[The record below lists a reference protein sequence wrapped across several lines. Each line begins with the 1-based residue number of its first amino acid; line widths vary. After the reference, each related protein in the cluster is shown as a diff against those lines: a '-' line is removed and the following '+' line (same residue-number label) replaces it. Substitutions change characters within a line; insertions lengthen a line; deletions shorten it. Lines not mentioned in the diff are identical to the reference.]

1 MPSLQKQIQEIN
13 NQLKLA
19 SSSQNT
25 NIQLLVVSKGQ
36 DEKKIE
42 EVFEVGQKLFGE
54 NYVQEAIEKQ
64 KKLVHLDIKWH
75 FIGPIQSNKCKLIAE
90 NFSWVHSVDRIKV
103 ANKLN
108 DAINDKT
115 LINVCIQVNI
125 SNEDSKSG
133 LKINEID
140 SLAEHINTLDKL
152 TLRGLM
158 AIPTNTSDDEF
169 LRETGSTYKI
179 GIKHSDWHTVGE
191 SFYSPLGDDYYEQDW
206 LSYPHIEY
214 DNYRIYYVAN
224 EMPYDDNFQGRLMKE
239 GKLHEAIP
247 SMPAHAYHLDTY
259 KTGQYLKQKAIAH
272 EACDYVNGEVVSFKQ
287 DENGYVKS
295 ITTKT
300 GQVIEGD
307 LFVDCTGFSRFLCI
321 L

>member
-1 MPSLQKQIQEIN
+1 MPSLKKQIQEIN
-13 NQLKLA
+13 NQLKLI
-19 SSSQNT
+19 SLGLNT
-25 NIQLLVVSKGQ
+25 NIQLLAVSKGQ

-158 AIPTNTSDDEF
+158 AIPTNTSDDEI
-169 LRETGSTYKI
+169 LRNEYKQLKVI
-179 GIKHSDWHTVGE
+179 YENLKKKYASVDTLSMGMSN
-191 SFYSPLGDDYYEQDW
+191 DY
-206 LSYPHIEY
+206 L
-214 DNYRIYYVAN
+214 
-224 EMPYDDNFQGRLMKE
+224 L
-239 GKLHEAIP
+239 AI
-247 SMPAHAYHLDTY
+247 
-259 KTGQYLKQKAIAH
+259 
-272 EACDYVNGEVVSFKQ
+272 
-287 DENGYVKS
+287 ENGSNLVRIGSK
-295 ITTKT
+295 IFGKRT
-300 GQVIEGD
+300 
-307 LFVDCTGFSRFLCI
+307 
-321 L
+321 

>member
-1 MPSLQKQIQEIN
+1 MPSLQKKIQEIN

-19 SSSQNT
+19 SSGQNT
-25 NIQLLVVSKGQ
+25 NIQLLAVSKGQ

-42 EVFEVGQKLFGE
+42 EVFEAGQKLFGE

-140 SLAEHINTLDKL
+140 SLAEHINSLDKL

-158 AIPTNTSDDEF
+158 AIPSNTGNDEI
-169 LRETGSTYKI
+169 LKNEYKQLKVLYENLKKKYLSVDTLSMGMSNDYLLAIKNGSNLVRIGSKI
-179 GIKHSDWHTVGE
+179 
-191 SFYSPLGDDYYEQDW
+191 F
-206 LSYPHIEY
+206 
-214 DNYRIYYVAN
+214 
-224 EMPYDDNFQGRLMKE
+224 
-239 GKLHEAIP
+239 GKR
-247 SMPAHAYHLDTY
+247 T
-259 KTGQYLKQKAIAH
+259 
-272 EACDYVNGEVVSFKQ
+272 
-287 DENGYVKS
+287 
-295 ITTKT
+295 
-300 GQVIEGD
+300 
-307 LFVDCTGFSRFLCI
+307 
-321 L
+321 

>member
-19 SSSQNT
+19 SSGQNT

-158 AIPTNTSDDEF
+158 AIPTNTSDDEI
-169 LRETGSTYKI
+169 LRNEYKQLKVI
-179 GIKHSDWHTVGE
+179 YENLKKKYASVDTLSMGMSN
-191 SFYSPLGDDYYEQDW
+191 DY
-206 LSYPHIEY
+206 L
-214 DNYRIYYVAN
+214 
-224 EMPYDDNFQGRLMKE
+224 L
-239 GKLHEAIP
+239 AI
-247 SMPAHAYHLDTY
+247 
-259 KTGQYLKQKAIAH
+259 
-272 EACDYVNGEVVSFKQ
+272 
-287 DENGYVKS
+287 ENGSNLVRIGSK
-295 ITTKT
+295 IFGKRT
-300 GQVIEGD
+300 
-307 LFVDCTGFSRFLCI
+307 
-321 L
+321 

>member
-1 MPSLQKQIQEIN
+1 MPLLQKQIQEIN

-19 SSSQNT
+19 SSGQNT
-25 NIQLLVVSKGQ
+25 NIQLLAVSKGQ

-42 EVFEVGQKLFGE
+42 EVFEAGQKLFGE

-158 AIPTNTSDDEF
+158 AIPTNTSDDEI
-169 LRETGSTYKI
+169 LRNEYKQLKVI
-179 GIKHSDWHTVGE
+179 YENLRNKYASVDTLSMGMSN
-191 SFYSPLGDDYYEQDW
+191 DY
-206 LSYPHIEY
+206 L
-214 DNYRIYYVAN
+214 
-224 EMPYDDNFQGRLMKE
+224 L
-239 GKLHEAIP
+239 AI
-247 SMPAHAYHLDTY
+247 
-259 KTGQYLKQKAIAH
+259 
-272 EACDYVNGEVVSFKQ
+272 
-287 DENGYVKS
+287 ENGSNLVRIGSK
-295 ITTKT
+295 IFGNRT
-300 GQVIEGD
+300 
-307 LFVDCTGFSRFLCI
+307 
-321 L
+321 

>member
-19 SSSQNT
+19 SSDPNT
-25 NIQLLVVSKGQ
+25 NIQLLAVSKGQ

-42 EVFEVGQKLFGE
+42 EAFEVGQKLFGE

-158 AIPTNTSDDEF
+158 SIPTDTSYDEI
-169 LRETGSTYKI
+169 LRNEYKQLKVI
-179 GIKHSDWHTVGE
+179 YENLKKKYISVDTLSMGMSN
-191 SFYSPLGDDYYEQDW
+191 DY
-206 LSYPHIEY
+206 L
-214 DNYRIYYVAN
+214 
-224 EMPYDDNFQGRLMKE
+224 L
-239 GKLHEAIP
+239 AI
-247 SMPAHAYHLDTY
+247 
-259 KTGQYLKQKAIAH
+259 
-272 EACDYVNGEVVSFKQ
+272 
-287 DENGYVKS
+287 ENGSNLVRIGSK
-295 ITTKT
+295 IFGK
-300 GQVIEGD
+300 
-307 LFVDCTGFSRFLCI
+307 RA
-321 L
+321 

>member
-1 MPSLQKQIQEIN
+1 MPSLQKKIQEIN

-19 SSSQNT
+19 SSGQNT
-25 NIQLLVVSKGQ
+25 NIQLLAVSKGQ

-42 EVFEVGQKLFGE
+42 EVFEAGQKLFGE

-158 AIPTNTSDDEF
+158 AIPTNTSDDEI
-169 LRETGSTYKI
+169 LRNEYKQLKVI
-179 GIKHSDWHTVGE
+179 YENLKKKYTSVDTLSMGMSN
-191 SFYSPLGDDYYEQDW
+191 DY
-206 LSYPHIEY
+206 L
-214 DNYRIYYVAN
+214 
-224 EMPYDDNFQGRLMKE
+224 L
-239 GKLHEAIP
+239 AI
-247 SMPAHAYHLDTY
+247 
-259 KTGQYLKQKAIAH
+259 
-272 EACDYVNGEVVSFKQ
+272 
-287 DENGYVKS
+287 ENGSNLVRIGSK
-295 ITTKT
+295 IFGKRT
-300 GQVIEGD
+300 
-307 LFVDCTGFSRFLCI
+307 
-321 L
+321 